1 MESRPRSARHRARA
15 LPVITAAA
23 ALLTLGLGFAPAQA
37 ATTIG
42 QTGPPATCGSGF
54 MEAQFLTASSP
65 TYFVPS
71 DGVITSWS
79 AASNVAPQQAKLLIL
94 ERVTNGPPP
103 TYRIVAKSDYG
114 TFGAVGVSTFPT
126 QIPVRM
132 GQEIGV
138 YGYACAFI
146 SPGDVAAA
154 SGGMIPEPAIGQ
166 EQTLTSLGGD
176 RRADVSANLE
186 PDCDGDGNGDET
198 QDGSLIGGT
207 CPRRTLSLDVNKHK
221 VKKGKKVRLSGRV
234 TPIGRQGAACLAGQP
249 VELLKKE
256 PKAESFKVFA
266 TVQSD
271 AQGNFSLKKKVK
283 KTTDFSA
290 QLQQTT
296 SCVAASS
303 ETETVKVKKKK

>member
-1 MESRPRSARHRARA
+1 MASRSRRRHQHRR
-15 LPVITAAA
+15 LVSVTAATAAMA
-23 ALLTLGLGFAPAQA
+23 ALATASAPTQA

-42 QTGPPATCGSGF
+42 QTGAPATCGSGF
-54 MEAQFLTASSP
+54 MEAQFLVASSP

-79 AASNVAPQQAKLLIL
+79 AASNVAPQQAKLLVL

-103 TYRIVAKSDYG
+103 AYRIVAKSDYG
-114 TFGAVGVSTFPT
+114 TYGSVGVSTFPT

-132 GQEIGV
+132 GQEIGI
-138 YGYACAFI
+138 YGYVCAFI

-154 SGGMIPEPAIGQ
+154 SGSAIPEPAIGQ

-198 QDGSLIGGT
+198 QDASLIGGT

-234 TPIGRQGAACLAGQP
+234 TPIGRQGAECLSSQP
-249 VELLKKE
+249 VELLKKK
-256 PKAESFKVFA
+256 PSASDFRAFA

-283 KTTDFSA
+283 KTTEFSA
-290 QLQQTT
+290 RLQPTA